1 MALRKASNN
10 GRTGPNRRPSAKE
23 AFRKLKQDRER
34 YEQAGLGPGDAY
46 RGMWAYLH
54 DSLAALRQ
62 AKTDERRDYFRH
74 EYATTLY
81 RILPFERPRLQTVK
95 LQGDPDAPVLD
106 PEQMAETIAKMLT
119 QDEIAILDRVAIKL
133 VTRTGDGTTFDTAGN
148 LIGGI
153 DASRGGRA
161 DEGPALRRKASLGSG
176 KARRELVDG

>member
-1 MALRKASNN
+1 MALREAHPNPI

-62 AKTDERRDYFRH
+62 AKTEERRDYFRR

-81 RILPFERPRLQTVK
+81 RLLPFERPRLQTVK
-95 LQGDPDAPVLD
+95 LQGDPDRPVMNQ
-106 PEQMAETIAKMLT
+106 EQMAEVVAKMLT
-119 QDEIAILDRVAIKL
+119 QEEIAILDKVAAGHAIIGAEAS
-133 VTRTGDGTTFDTAGN
+133 RRGGTEPPPPRRRKVSPAAGN
-148 LIGGI
+148 
-153 DASRGGRA
+153 
-161 DEGPALRRKASLGSG
+161 
-176 KARRELVDG
+176 ARLPD